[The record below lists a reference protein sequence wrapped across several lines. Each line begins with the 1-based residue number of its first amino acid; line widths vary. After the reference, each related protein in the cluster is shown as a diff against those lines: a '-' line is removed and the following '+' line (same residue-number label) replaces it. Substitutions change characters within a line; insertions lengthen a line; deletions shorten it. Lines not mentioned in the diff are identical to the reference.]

1 MDFLFYKMKQENID
15 FMDLKWPNHFQHL
28 KSMITIMFK
37 SIDSTTDVTLVCD
50 DGKEI
55 NAHKVVLCASS
66 NFLNNAIS
74 RNENL
79 KKVSLKGI
87 QHQEM
92 KSILE
97 FMYLGVVK
105 VSQDKINEWIYAAKI
120 LEVHEFEKI
129 GGFRKQDRANKV
141 ACKECKIKF
150 RDNQTL
156 SRHIQTKHEEV
167 TYACEKCDYQT
178 HRKDTLREHIH
189 IKHLKTKFTCSSCN
203 FEGNRRAV
211 SDHKLVAHK
220 GKIFHCSYCD
230 YQAKNRYYLNQ
241 HKKINH
247 DGIIYDCKEC
257 DFKAPRK
264 SQLKYHVMN
273 HEDYQASSIGAL
285 SQHKNTD
292 HKNETFDLQVSKKLP
307 INHTLKH
314 KGMEFPCFKCSFK
327 STTKL
332 QLRYHYQIEHKE
344 NKKSS

>member
-1 MDFLFYKMKQENID
+1 MNFNKYLF
-15 FMDLKWPNHFQHL
+15 
-28 KSMITIMFK
+28 
-37 SIDSTTDVTLVCD
+37 
-50 DGKEI
+50 
-55 NAHKVVLCASS
+55 
-66 NFLNNAIS
+66 
-74 RNENL
+74 
-79 KKVSLKGI
+79 
-87 QHQEM
+87 
-92 KSILE
+92 
-97 FMYLGVVK
+97 
-105 VSQDKINEWIYAAKI
+105 
-120 LEVHEFEKI
+120 
-129 GGFRKQDRANKV
+129 
-141 ACKECKIKF
+141 
-150 RDNQTL
+150 
-156 SRHIQTKHEEV
+156 
-167 TYACEKCDYQT
+167 
-178 HRKDTLREHIH
+178 
-189 IKHLKTKFTCSSCN
+189 
-203 FEGNRRAV
+203 
-211 SDHKLVAHK
+211 
-220 GKIFHCSYCD
+220 
-230 YQAKNRYYLNQ
+230 YYLNQ